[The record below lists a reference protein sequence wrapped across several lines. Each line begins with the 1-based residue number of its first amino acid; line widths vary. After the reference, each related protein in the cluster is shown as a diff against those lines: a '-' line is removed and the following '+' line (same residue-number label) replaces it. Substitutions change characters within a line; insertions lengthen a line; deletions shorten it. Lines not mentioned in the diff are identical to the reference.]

1 MRTMEVL
8 SLFTKLIE
16 KVKAKP
22 PYLWSSS
29 LKTVYSA
36 YSGHQTWSNHRSW
49 LTSWQSITPTICNTF
64 TWCFVNQSFANTSL
78 STNLGR
84 INCINSQQR
93 KASQYHRSK
102 IPHQVTCRHDLRGFL
117 SLAVK
122 LIWTCVR
129 LPLMEAVGVSLSTA
143 QFSSAQCVRGHAT
156 LEMKTRGENNKLI
169 RRSILAAHSPQ
180 VTLVLWTEKEV
191 PVKTPLP
198 SSDRNTLTLTLSQ
211 CYVQVCL
218 SMCYK

>member
-1 MRTMEVL
+1 MEVL

-16 KVKAKP
+16 HVKAKP

-29 LKTVYSA
+29 LKTVYPA

-49 LTSWQSITPTICNTF
+49 LTSWQSITPTIYNTF

-102 IPHQVTCRHDLRGFL
+102 IPHQVTCRHHLRCFL

-129 LPLMEAVGVSLSTA
+129 LPFMEQEAVGVSLSTA
-143 QFSSAQCVRGHAT
+143 HFSSAQRVRGHSTLAM

-169 RRSILAAHSPQ
+169 RHSILAAHSPR
-180 VTLVLWTEKEV
+180 VTLVLWTEKEA
-191 PVKTPLP
+191 PWKHPRLP
-198 SSDRNTLTLTLSQ
+198 AIETR
-211 CYVQVCL
+211 
-218 SMCYK
+218 